1 MDYFQTSERYRKQ
14 EMRKLFS
21 TIVRLSVMA
30 LCIWIGW
37 FWGFNQR
44 AALTASSNDQIIRL
58 TQQNERLEQ
67 RLATL
72 SSELQ
77 AEKQKRVESELLLKT
92 TYGNSA
98 QKRLNRQVARYL
110 AKGIDEDQ
118 ISLALKSLSSPLRCR
133 PIETTDI
140 AVATSF
146 FAGRE
151 SMAEL
156 IGGGIRV
163 FMEGQAGREATRD
176 KPWFDPSSPV
186 SVRIAYLNGE
196 KIHTGTLPFETSII
210 ADTWLVRI
218 KVTEAGLQGYA
229 TLMLDKCSLK

>member
-77 AEKQKRVESELLLKT
+77 AEKQKRVESELLLET
-92 TYGNSA
+92 TDGNSA

-156 IGGGIRV
+156 IG
-163 FMEGQAGREATRD
+163 EGAAEERIVQEA
-176 KPWFDPSSPV
+176 
-186 SVRIAYLNGE
+186 
-196 KIHTGTLPFETSII
+196 KINTGTLPFETSII

-229 TLMLDKCSLK
+229 TLTLDKCSLK

>member
-44 AALTASSNDQIIRL
+44 AALTASSNDHIIRL

-77 AEKQKRVESELLLKT
+77 A
-92 TYGNSA
+92 
-98 QKRLNRQVARYL
+98 
-110 AKGIDEDQ
+110 
-118 ISLALKSLSSPLRCR
+118 
-133 PIETTDI
+133 
-140 AVATSF
+140 
-146 FAGRE
+146 
-151 SMAEL
+151 
-156 IGGGIRV
+156 
-163 FMEGQAGREATRD
+163 
-176 KPWFDPSSPV
+176 
-186 SVRIAYLNGE
+186 
-196 KIHTGTLPFETSII
+196 
-210 ADTWLVRI
+210 
-218 KVTEAGLQGYA
+218 
-229 TLMLDKCSLK
+229 